1 MESEGKHMI
10 CVLYKLD
17 NKINVHFYVRTL
29 VLFTM
34 STDLYGLNVVSEG
47 GEY

>member
-17 NKINVHFYVRTL
+17 NKINVHCYVRTL